1 MAGIHCPACHQG
13 YINSLIPR
21 CLGRRGR
28 AQESWSAR
36 APRLGDQPVL
46 ELYDSAG
53 AVIWSAPPSATAPS
67 PGPPALVMPIY
78 QARCRESCA
87 TRAALPE
94 LRTLSSPSDV
104 TLVGLFG
111 LFNTLKK
118 SMLNFR
124 SARSLIFHVSTIF
137 DGLRTNGPVG
147 RTRTAATCALR
158 CSGQRRSDMAW
169 STELENSTAEVF
181 ATSCGS
187 F

>member
-1 MAGIHCPACHQG
+1 MSWPAFIARHV
-13 YINSLIPR
+13 IKAISTL
-21 CLGRRGR
+21 LFR
-28 AQESWSAR
+28 AA
-36 APRLGDQPVL
+36 
-46 ELYDSAG
+46 SAG
-53 AVIWSAPPSATAPS
+53 CKDSRSATAPS

-181 ATSCGS
+181 ATSCES